1 LKEIK
6 EMLKKHC
13 MEQFRD
19 GDEKVAL
26 VGQNYEWVLS
36 KSEST
41 EIDKKA
47 LEKDGILEKYLK
59 PKTTYRF
66 TQNLIKKGESA

>member
-1 LKEIK
+1 
-6 EMLKKHC
+6 